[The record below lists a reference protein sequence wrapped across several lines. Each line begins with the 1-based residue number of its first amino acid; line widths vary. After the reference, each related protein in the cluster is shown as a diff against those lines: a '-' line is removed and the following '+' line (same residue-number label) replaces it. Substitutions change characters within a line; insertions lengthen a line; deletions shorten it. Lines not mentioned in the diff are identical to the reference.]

1 MIAMPALEVEL
12 AYRACEEITRREAAN
27 FYYGI
32 RLLPRDKRQAMSAV
46 YAFAR
51 RVDDIGDGHDETPA
65 KLAALEASR
74 DRLATIGEGV
84 ADGRYASGGPCGD
97 PVTIALADAHGR
109 FDMPLEALELL
120 IEGVELDVRGTRY
133 ETFEE
138 LVVYCRDVAGSIG
151 RLCLA
156 IFTAGD
162 GNGHAMLADDLGV
175 AMQLTNIL
183 RDVREDAEN
192 GRVYLPLEDLRRFGL
207 LEPASDG
214 DEDGR
219 EVVGAGERA
228 AERLGALA
236 RAAAREPGVQ
246 PGESESLERLA
257 DLVRFEAARARVW
270 FARGGRLAPLLDRR
284 SAACLLAMAGI
295 YARLLDRIEAHPLQ
309 AVGRRM
315 SLPAQE
321 KAWVA
326 LRGMLGVGL

>member
-51 RVDDIGDGHDETPA
+51 RVDDIGDGDDKPPV
-65 KLAALEASR
+65 KLDALDAAR

-84 ADGRYASGGPCGD
+84 ADGRYASGGPCSD
-97 PVTIALADAHGR
+97 SVTIALADAQGR
-109 FDMPLEALELL
+109 FDLPLEALELL

-156 IFTAGD
+156 IFTAGE

-183 RDVREDAEN
+183 RDVREDYEN
-192 GRVYLPLEDLRRFGL
+192 GRVYLPAEDLRRFGC
-207 LEPASDG
+207 
-214 DEDGR
+214 
-219 EVVGAGERA
+219 AGP
-228 AERLGALA
+228 
-236 RAAAREPGVQ
+236 PGIT
-246 PGESESLERLA
+246 PELI
-257 DLVRFEAARARVW
+257 RFEALRAREW
-270 FARGGRLAPLLDRR
+270 FDRGLELVDVLDSR
-284 SAACLLAMAGI
+284 SASCVLAMTGI
-295 YARLLDRIEAHPLQ
+295 YRRILERIAQEPSEILE
-309 AVGRRM
+309 RRI
-315 SLPAQE
+315 SLPPWE
-321 KAWVA
+321 KAWLA
-326 LRGMLGVGL
+326 ARSLAGVRS